1 MIRQISICV
10 LLTGLTSLLALN
22 VSKEQLCRDYAQCRI
37 EARYQF
43 EKCAGGFMQM
53 ILAKHANIDAKYPGD
68 NHIDKQTMWRHC
80 ENEMSLNISHDMHSL
95 YERID
100 NFAMQCTLN
109 TNPESAHI
117 DAYYMLSCKAIQREI
132 GKNAS
137 AAFSRAKSKEECSQI
152 YESEILRCELSKDC
166 CPQFDQCR
174 NRMEIESGFRLKEN
188 ILSSH
193 FEKCIKESLVKSNII
208 TLAKSNYLENGTA
221 ANFDPIHTENSTA
234 TFDATSS
241 TNSDTTTTTLPSTQS
256 ILPLILPS
264 PSEALNKLAN
274 RLFPHLN
281 RQNESNS
288 SSNSTIEQN
297 SQSLIN
303 LTVAQTDQMN
313 ATDVTESLSKSVT
326 ESISQS
332 WTESPKNRTEVRWS
346 IDLINQPQITIDQT
360 ISNALEPNPNSA
372 ETNSPDDPQIRRAPS
387 QERNPLISSYKE
399 KITVNNIF
407 CSQYFECI
415 EVMNQQRLYCEDKY
429 MEDADK
435 YGIDDWNLRV
445 IFEQNS
451 QVNDENIKRTCLKT
465 VDITTQK
472 KLISLRSVMDH
483 YKKECTMRGSETSGL
498 TSDEFQ
504 RCGSIKPLSILS
516 TVGQDE
522 KTGRGRKR
530 GLAHR
535 CITKLGKLHGKC
547 EELRSCCPK
556 SADCEQPKRGL
567 EAKRY
572 SIIVDKLKEEQRQ
585 CETQQLKV
593 LTDAAN

>member
-10 LLTGLTSLLALN
+10 LLTGLTSLLAVN
-22 VSKEQLCRDYAQCRI
+22 ISKEQLCRDYAQCRI

-53 ILAKHANIDAKYPGD
+53 ILAKHANIDAKYPGE
-68 NHIDKQTMWRHC
+68 NHIDKQTMWSHC
-80 ENEMSLNISHDMHSL
+80 ENEMSLNISHEMHSL

-109 TNPESAHI
+109 TSPESAHI

-137 AAFSRAKSKEECSQI
+137 AAFLRAKSKEECSQI

-174 NRMEIESGFRLKEN
+174 IRMEIESGFRLKEN
-188 ILSSH
+188 ILSSN
-193 FEKCIKESLVKSNII
+193 FEKCIKESIVKSNII
-208 TLAKSNYLENGTA
+208 TLAKSNHIENGTA

-234 TFDATSS
+234 TFEAISS
-241 TNSDTTTTTLPSTQS
+241 TNNGTTTTALSTTQTPLSFLPS
-256 ILPLILPS
+256 ILPS
-264 PSEALNKLAN
+264 PSKTLHKLAN

-281 RQNESNS
+281 RQIESNS
-288 SSNSTIEQN
+288 ASNSTIEQN

-303 LTVAQTDQMN
+303 FTAGQMN
-313 ATDVTESLSKSVT
+313 ATNITESVSKSVP
-326 ESISQS
+326 
-332 WTESPKNRTEVRWS
+332 ESPKNRTEVRWS
-346 IDLINQPQITIDQT
+346 IDLVHQPQITIDQS
-360 ISNALEPNPNSA
+360 ISNALEQNPNSV
-372 ETNSPDDPQIRRAPS
+372 ETNDNPQIRRAPS
-387 QERNPLISSYKE
+387 QEKNPLISSYNE

-415 EVMNQQRLYCEDKY
+415 EVLDQQRLYCEDKY
-429 MEDADK
+429 MDDADK

-465 VDITTQK
+465 VDVNAQK
-472 KLISLRSVMDH
+472 KLISLRSVVDQ
-483 YKKECTMRGSETSGL
+483 YRKECTMRGSETSGL

-504 RCGSIKPLSILS
+504 RCANIKPLSILS
-516 TVGQDE
+516 TVAHDE
-522 KTGRGRKR
+522 KAGRGRKR
-530 GLAHR
+530 GLAHK
-535 CITKLGKLHGKC
+535 CLTKLGKLHRKC
-547 EELRSCCPK
+547 EELRSCCPR
-556 SADCEQPKRGL
+556 SAVCEQPKRGL
-567 EAKRY
+567 ESKRY

-585 CETQQLKV
+585 CEAQQLKV